1 MARGWGGSITTALG
15 VAAGAGAAQLGF
27 GYGLGII
34 NWAPP
39 PDGAAA
45 ATAWTASLI
54 WATWIAATST
64 VLGAVCAQRL
74 RARGP
79 AEPDDAAGGPTPASS
94 GAGSD
99 SPTGGVDSVVGGAPA
114 GSSAA
119 GTVPTAAP
127 PDVRARRGVDGGTL
141 GWITLAVAA
150 GVGALITVLLVA
162 VPARVA
168 VVPDISAPR
177 DVAAV
182 YAALGVLVGVAIA
195 VWALHSRAAA
205 GNVIATVG
213 WLWLLAVVAV
223 VDGVLAGRG
232 LTSAQLGIWQLSAG
246 GDELWIRD
254 WFYWP
259 GALLSLGSALV
270 IGVLAA
276 RRAARDADRRVGA
289 TASGAA
295 GPLLVAVAYLLAV
308 PGLTAIGPEQ
318 VSAHLI
324 APYAVIVG
332 LGGSALVAT
341 LGQRAGRRTA
351 VRVPRQRT
359 ASGPGA
365 GPDEAGGRPA
375 SDITRATGGT
385 AAPAGSGG
393 RDTAGSSRSVAAG
406 AAGAAGGGA
415 VGGAGGAAAG
425 GAGGADTVTD
435 AGPGGSA
442 STGGATGDARRGR
455 TTPARAGAKKATVT
469 DRLPAQRTDEADVSE
484 PTPATG
490 AEAAPGT
497 ADEASARAAG
507 RRARPPRRDH

>member
-79 AEPDDAAGGPTPASS
+79 AEPDSTAGDSRAASSDAASGSS
-94 GAGSD
+94 
-99 SPTGGVDSVVGGAPA
+99 TGGADSAAAAA
-114 GSSAA
+114 GSSAT
-119 GTVPTAAP
+119 GTVPTAGPGTTGTA
-127 PDVRARRGVDGGTL
+127 DVRAGRAADGGTL
-141 GWITLAVAA
+141 GWIALAVAA
-150 GVGALITVLLVA
+150 GAGALITVLLVA

-195 VWALHSRAAA
+195 GWALHSRAAA

-246 GDELWIRD
+246 GDGLWIRD

-259 GALLSLGSALV
+259 GALLSLGSALL
-270 IGVLAA
+270 IGILAA
-276 RRAARDADRRVGA
+276 RRAGRDPDRGVG
-289 TASGAA
+289 TTTSGAA

-341 LGQRAGRRTA
+341 LGQRAGRRAA

-359 ASGPGA
+359 ASGFGG
-365 GPDEAGGRPA
+365 GPDEAAGGPA
-375 SDITRATGGT
+375 SDGTGVAGGAEAVGATRGRDMAGSSGGGAAGGTGGDAEAAPGGSMSAGDATGGT
-385 AAPAGSGG
+385 G
-393 RDTAGSSRSVAAG
+393 
-406 AAGAAGGGA
+406 
-415 VGGAGGAAAG
+415 
-425 GAGGADTVTD
+425 
-435 AGPGGSA
+435 
-442 STGGATGDARRGR
+442 RGR
-455 TTPARAGAKKATVT
+455 TTAARATGKKATVT
-469 DRLPAQRTDEADVSE
+469 DRLPTQR
-484 PTPATG
+484 
-490 AEAAPGT
+490 AEAEQVSAATSDAADGAGT
-497 ADEASARAAG
+497 ADETSTRPAG